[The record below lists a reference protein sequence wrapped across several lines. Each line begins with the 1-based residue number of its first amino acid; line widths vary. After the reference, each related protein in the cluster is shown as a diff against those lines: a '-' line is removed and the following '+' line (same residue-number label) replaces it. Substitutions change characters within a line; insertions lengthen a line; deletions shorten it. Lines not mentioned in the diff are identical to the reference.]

1 MWFMELTRI
10 IQKRNLPFDSYRTN
24 IHSQNGEDGVLN
36 EIINRLGAMI
46 PVQGTCV
53 EFGAWDGKKFSNT
66 FSLVEKG
73 WSAVYIEENE
83 VRFDDLIQTSKRYPK
98 VIPICAKVDHKKF
111 GTNSLDNIL
120 KKTPLQKNFDILSID
135 IDSYDLAVWE
145 SMQNY
150 EPKIVI
156 IEINSAYRVGL
167 KRRHS
172 EHNDGNS
179 FTSTL
184 EAALEKNYNLVCHT
198 GNLIFVREDLISKL
212 NIPQVYL
219 DYPDFLYN
227 PKWRNE
233 LYREKIL
240 RRSPKQIQN
249 IIKKFL
255 DVLLG
260 LN

>member
-1 MWFMELTRI
+1 MLNEFEKKI
-10 IQKRNLPFDSYRTN
+10 V
-24 IHSQNGEDGVLN
+24 SQNGEDGIIE
-36 EIINRLGAMI
+36 EIIRRLNLI
-46 PVQGTCV
+46 NLWCC

-66 FSLVEKG
+66 FSLVENG

-83 VRFDDLIQTSKRYPK
+83 VRFDDLIQTSKSYPK

-111 GTNSLDNIL
+111 STNSLDNIL

-135 IDSYDLAVWE
+135 IDSYDLEVWE

-172 EHNDGNS
+172 DHGNRNS

-184 EAALEKNYNLVCHT
+184 EVAAEKNYKLVCHT
-198 GNLIFVREDLISKL
+198 GNLIFVQEDLVSKL
-212 NIPQVYL
+212 KIQKLYL
-219 DYPDFLYN
+219 DYPEL
-227 PKWRNE
+227 
-233 LYREKIL
+233 LYRRKSRNQIYRDKIITLMPIL
-240 RRSPKQIQN
+240 RP
-249 IIKKFL
+249 IKKFTKSFISFNL
-255 DVLLG
+255 KH
-260 LN
+260 